1 MKHVFTFLVAVAA
14 FTASAYLPPVEERCG
29 VKVEIGS
36 FPQKIERNN
45 KNPFAWPLGVTEV
58 EAGAPRAFPVTL
70 ENKTDK
76 PVTGNLE
83 VWMNDDWDVAGSQG
97 PLTLA
102 PGEKKELSYT
112 GTSRP
117 RALNALYPVHA
128 RFTPA
133 GAKKEDAP

>member
-1 MKHVFTFLVAVAA
+1 MKTKMNVVAFCTVTFALA
-14 FTASAYLPPVEERCG
+14 ASAYLPPVEERCG

-76 PVTGNLE
+76 SIPGELE
-83 VWMNDDWDVAGSQG
+83 VWMNDDWDVVGPQG
-97 PLTLA
+97 ALTLA
-102 PGEKKELSYT
+102 PGEKKEL
-112 GTSRP
+112 
-117 RALNALYPVHA
+117 
-128 RFTPA
+128 
-133 GAKKEDAP
+133 

>member
-1 MKHVFTFLVAVAA
+1 MSAIRSSIKRLVAVCVAVSA
-14 FTASAYLPPVEERCG
+14 LAASAYLPPVEERCG

-36 FPQKIERNN
+36 FPQKIERPG
-45 KNPFAWPLGVTEV
+45 KNPYAWPLGVTEV

-76 PVTGNLE
+76 PVSGNLE
-83 VWMNDDWDVAGSQG
+83 VWMNDDWDVAGPQG

-117 RALNALYPVHA
+117 RALNAL
-128 RFTPA
+128 
-133 GAKKEDAP
+133 